1 MTTRVWYLASSSTN
15 AGWEVSRVQRNRFHA
30 SSQEARS
37 ETFRLAADLCVLG
50 LVGPNPG
57 TEGGN
62 RGEVAIDQTSHTY
75 PRGFG
80 GSGAGGVEGH
90 S

>member
-1 MTTRVWYLASSSTN
+1 M
-15 AGWEVSRVQRNRFHA
+15 QRNRFHA

-62 RGEVAIDQTSHTY
+62 RGGSSNRSNFTY
-75 PRGFG
+75 LPPWIRWVRCR
-80 GSGAGGVEGH
+80 GSGGAQLMLDGVVQLKE
-90 S
+90 SSELSR